1 MPSLTALV
9 VDDDAD
15 FRASLALLVRAE
27 GVEVREAGSL
37 AAARDVLGR
46 WRPDVVLVDLGL
58 PDGDG
63 IELLRDEPT
72 VAGGEFIVVTG
83 NATVDSAVRALREGA
98 LDYLTKPIDHA
109 RLRSVLKGVLR
120 TRGYKTQVRNLR
132 SELRQLGRFEGLIG
146 RSPVMQEVY
155 DLISRVA
162 PTQACVLLTGESGT
176 GKERAATTIHQL
188 SRRREGPFLAINC
201 GAVART
207 LIESELFGHEKGSFT
222 GADSSRRGYFEEARG
237 GTLFLDELAEMPLEL
252 QVKLLRVLETG
263 AILRVGGS
271 EHVPVDVRV
280 IAATNRDPAQAV
292 RDGTM
297 REDLYYRL
305 NVFPIVLP
313 PLRERGE
320 DIDLLADLFLE
331 AVNAREGT
339 SKTWSPEA
347 RTLLRSHAWPGNV
360 RELKNA
366 VERAAILA
374 DSSIGPELIPA
385 RRSAQPRPTALP
397 GAVLQV
403 RIGSTLEDVERRLI
417 LATLDELKGDKR
429 RTAQALGIGL
439 KTLYTRLSVY
449 RATGMLPPAERPSP
463 GGEAVGISGESI
475 VESTTPDRP

>member
-1 MPSLTALV
+1 MRALTALI

-15 FRASLALLVRAE
+15 FRASLALLVGAE
-27 GVEVREAGSL
+27 GFDVREAGSL
-37 AAARDVLGR
+37 SAALEVLAQ
-46 WRPDVVLVDLGL
+46 WRPDVALVDLGL

-63 IELLRDEPT
+63 IELLRDEPS
-72 VAGGEFIVVTG
+72 AASSEFIVVTG
-83 NATVDSAVRALREGA
+83 NATLESAVRALREGA

-109 RLRSVLKGVLR
+109 QLRSVLKSVLR
-120 TRGYKTQVRNLR
+120 TRGFKAEVRSLR
-132 SELRQLGRFEGLIG
+132 RELRQLGRFEGLTG
-146 RSPVMQEVY
+146 RSPAMQQVY

-162 PTQACVLLTGESGT
+162 PTQACVFLTGESGT

-222 GADSSRRGYFEEARG
+222 GADSSRRGYFEEARD
-237 GTLFLDELAEMPLEL
+237 GTLFLDEVAEMPLEL

-271 EHVPVDVRV
+271 ELVPVDVRV

-339 SKTWSPEA
+339 RKTWSPEA
-347 RTLLRSHAWPGNV
+347 RALLRGHPWPGNV

-385 RRSAQPRPTALP
+385 QRPAQPRPSAVQGAL
-397 GAVLQV
+397 LQV
-403 RIGSTLEDVERRLI
+403 HVGSSLEDVERRLI
-417 LATLDELKGDKR
+417 LATLEELKGDKR

-439 KTLYTRLSVY
+439 KTLYTRLGLY
-449 RATGMLPPAERPSP
+449 RAAGLMAPAERPSP
-463 GGEAVGISGESI
+463 GAEAVASSGESF
-475 VESTTPDRP
+475 VESAEPDRP